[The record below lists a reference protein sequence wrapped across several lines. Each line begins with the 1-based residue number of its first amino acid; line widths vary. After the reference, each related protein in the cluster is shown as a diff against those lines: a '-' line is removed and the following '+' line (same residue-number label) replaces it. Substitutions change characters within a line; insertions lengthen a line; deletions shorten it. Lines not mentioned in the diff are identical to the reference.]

1 MSIVEQ
7 KLQRALRHH
16 EAGRLAEA
24 EEMYRQILRVDPQQ
38 PDALHLL
45 GVIALQVGKAA
56 AAIELLEWAVRLQPK
71 IAPFY
76 GNLGS
81 AYDAVGRFED
91 AVATYR
97 RAVQIDPNYLDGHYN
112 LATVLQHRGRFE
124 EAIAG
129 FRLVLKLEPGYV
141 NACHNLGVCLAELER
156 FEEAIECFRRTLDMA
171 PEHPAAHSN
180 VGNALAS
187 MGRFDEAATC
197 FRRALE
203 LDPNDVTAI
212 SGLAA
217 QHEADNQTEEA
228 RRLVERGL
236 PIAPNHPQLNLVAAK
251 CERRRG
257 MLAESQQRLERL
269 RAGGLSPRQSKGV
282 LFELGRIHDQLG
294 ECDEAFACFVEANR
308 LGAELDRQHVE
319 EGREYLRKLQ
329 TLRQAFTAEWVAS
342 WTAAPH
348 VDEARM
354 PAFLVG
360 FPRSGTTLLDQIL
373 DCHPAIQT
381 LEEKPL
387 AHAVNQAVGE
397 LGEGFCGVVGSLTG
411 EQIHFLREVYYRAAE
426 QFTALR
432 PEVLL
437 VDRHAMNTVHVGLL
451 GRIFPHA
458 RFIMLLRHP
467 CDVCLSC
474 FMQDF
479 RVGGA
484 MGNFFTLEGAARL
497 YAEIMGLWEQYVELL
512 PIRVL
517 AVRYEDLVDDFE
529 DQTRKILDFLGLP
542 WDDAVR
548 RHAEHAQQRGR
559 INTASYHQVV
569 EPIYRRARFRWRR
582 YARHLQPVL
591 PILAPLAE
599 RFGYEF

>member
-1 MSIVEQ
+1 MSIIEQ

-16 EAGRLAEA
+16 QAGRLAEA
-24 EEMYRQILRVDPQQ
+24 EDLYRQILRADPQQ

-56 AAIELLEWAVRLQPK
+56 AAIELLEWAVRLRPN
-71 IAPFY
+71 IAPFL
-76 GNLGS
+76 GNLAS
-81 AYDAVGRFED
+81 AYDAAGRFED

-97 RAVQIDPNYLDGHYN
+97 RAVQVDPNYTDGHYN

-124 EAIAG
+124 EAIQG
-129 FRLVLKLEPGYV
+129 FQLVLKLDPGYV
-141 NACHNLGVCLAELER
+141 NACHNLGVCLAERER
-156 FEEAIECFRRTLDMA
+156 FEEAIECFRRTLQMA
-171 PEHPAAHSN
+171 PDHAAAHSN
-180 VGNALAS
+180 MGNALAS
-187 MGRFDEAATC
+187 MGRFDEAAAC

-203 LDPNDVTAI
+203 LDANDVTAI

-217 QHEADNQTEEA
+217 HHEADNQLAEA
-228 RRLVERGL
+228 QRLVDQGL
-236 PIAPNHPQLNLVAAK
+236 RLSPNHPQLNLVAAK

-257 MLAESQQRLERL
+257 LLAAARDRLEGL
-269 RAGGLSPRQSKGV
+269 RAKQLPPRPSKGV
-282 LFELGRIHDQLG
+282 LFELGRIYDQLG
-294 ECDEAFACFVEANR
+294 QYDEAFACFVGANR
-308 LGAELDRQHVE
+308 LAAELDPQHVS
-319 EGREYLRKLQ
+319 EGKEYLHNVQ
-329 TLRQAFTAEWVAS
+329 MLRQTFTADWVAS
-342 WTAAPH
+342 WTAAPAL
-348 VDEARM
+348 DETRL

-397 LGEGFCGVVGSLTG
+397 LGAGFRRAVASLTP
-411 EQIHFLREVYYRAAE
+411 EQIEFLREVYYRAAE
-426 QFTALR
+426 QFTAFK
-432 PEVLL
+432 PGVLL

-451 GRIFPHA
+451 ARIFPQA
-458 RFIMLLRHP
+458 RFVMLLRHP

-474 FMQDF
+474 F

-497 YAEIMGLWEQYVELL
+497 YGEVMGLWEQFVALL

-517 AVRYEDLVDDFE
+517 TLRYEDLIDEFDE
-529 DQTRKILDFLGLP
+529 QTRRILAFLGLP

-548 RHAEHAQQRGR
+548 RHAEHARQRGR

-569 EPIYRRARFRWRR
+569 EPLYRRARFRWRR
-582 YARHLQPVL
+582 YARHLAPVL
-591 PILAPLAE
+591 PILAPLVE
-599 RFGYEF
+599 RFGYEL

>member
-1 MSIVEQ
+1 MNAIEQ

-24 EEMYRQILRVDPQQ
+24 EDLYRQILRVDPQQ

-56 AAIELLEWAVRLQPK
+56 AAIELLEWAVRLRPH
-71 IAPFY
+71 IAPFL
-76 GNLGS
+76 GNLAS
-81 AYDAVGRFED
+81 AYDAAGRFED
-91 AVATYR
+91 ALATYR
-97 RAVQIDPNYLDGHYN
+97 RAVEIDPNYTDGHYN

-124 EAIAG
+124 EAIQG
-129 FRLVLKLEPGYV
+129 FRRVLKLDPGYV

-156 FEEAIECFRRTLDMA
+156 FEEAIECFRRTLQMA

-187 MGRFDEAATC
+187 LGRFDEAAAC

-217 QHEADNQTEEA
+217 QHEADNQLDEA
-228 RRLVERGL
+228 RRLVAAGL
-236 PIAPNHPQLNLVAAK
+236 RLSPDHPQLNLVAAK

-257 MLAESQQRLERL
+257 MLGEARDRLERL
-269 RAGGLSPRQSKGV
+269 RARGLSPRQTKGV
-282 LFELGRIHDQLG
+282 LFELGRIYDQLG
-294 ECDEAFACFVEANR
+294 QCDAAFACFLEANR
-308 LGAELDRQHVE
+308 LGAELEPQHVQ
-319 EGREYLRKLQ
+319 EGKEYLHKVQ
-329 TLRQAFTAEWVAS
+329 MLRQTFTADWVAS
-342 WTAAPH
+342 WTPAPPLDDSRLP
-348 VDEARM
+348 V
-354 PAFLVG
+354 FLVG

-397 LGEGFCGVVGSLTG
+397 LGAGFRSVVANLTG
-411 EQIHFLREVYYRAAE
+411 EQVQFLREVYYRAAE
-426 QFTALR
+426 QFTTFK
-432 PEVLL
+432 PGVLL

-451 GRIFPHA
+451 GRIFPQA
-458 RFIMLLRHP
+458 QFIMLLRHP

-484 MGNFFTLEGAARL
+484 MGNFFTLESAARL
-497 YAEIMGLWEQYVELL
+497 YAEIMGLWQQFVALL

-517 AVRYEDLVDDFE
+517 SVRYEDLIDDF
-529 DQTRKILDFLGLP
+529 DQQMRRILDFLGLP
-542 WDDAVR
+542 WDEALR

-582 YARHLQPVL
+582 YARHLEPIL

-599 RFGYEF
+599 RFGYEL